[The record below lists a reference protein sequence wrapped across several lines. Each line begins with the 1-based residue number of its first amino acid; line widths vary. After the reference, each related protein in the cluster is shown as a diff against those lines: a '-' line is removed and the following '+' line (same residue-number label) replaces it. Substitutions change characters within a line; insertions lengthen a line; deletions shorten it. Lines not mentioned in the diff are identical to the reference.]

1 MTEAPAPRDASS
13 RNWASVCHLAGLA
26 FVSGVPFGNILGPL
40 ILYLIKKDDDPF
52 IALAARESLNFQIS
66 ISIVG
71 FILFVAYFTSLF
83 YAFFSTFTAVSK
95 THPHFPILILVI
107 WPLFLVLG
115 IFDLVSVIVA
125 AVRAN
130 NGEAYRYPIT
140 LRFVR

>member
-1 MTEAPAPRDASS
+1 MTHAPAPRDASS

-66 ISIVG
+66 VSICG
-71 FILFVAYFTSLF
+71 FILFVAYVTSLF
-83 YAFFSTFTAVSK
+83 SAILSTFAAASRA
-95 THPHFPILILVI
+95 HPHFPILAFAIL
-107 WPLFLVLG
+107 PLFLLLG

-125 AVRAN
+125 AVQTN
-130 NGEAYRYPIT
+130 KGEAYRYPIT
-140 LRFVR
+140 WRFVH